1 MKWYFTTLIFTVS
14 VALAC
19 SQGGDDQSK
28 SRLQTVQD
36 RGQVVCATLDDTPG
50 FGFLDEGGNLVGFDI
65 DLCRAVAAATV
76 SETPT
81 PSSSERSTQPSAG
94 LSCKRAKWTC
104 SCG

>member
-1 MKWYFTTLIFTVS
+1 MKWYFTTLILTVS

-28 SRLQTVQD
+28 SRLQTMQD

-76 SETPT
+76 SATPT
-81 PSSSERSTQPSAG
+81 P
-94 LSCKRAKWTC
+94 
-104 SCG
+104 